1 MKTADADYFDG
12 RSAVSH
18 RSTVTLDGNL
28 LRIRFDGRELQYHR
42 DQVRLS
48 EAVGSIPRSLR
59 LPDGGI
65 CELHDKSFAACF
77 EQKTGG
83 SSISGCLHRLE
94 ISPTAVVASLLL
106 CIMLVGGFILY
117 GLPWLARRAAFS
129 IPIVMEERLD
139 RESLELL
146 DRMLVKPS
154 TLPPEKRQKVK
165 QLFKQVQ
172 TGFPADFNYRLEFRQ
187 GAKLG
192 ANALALPGGT
202 VILTDELLELADN
215 DQALM
220 AVLAHELT
228 HIRNRHAL
236 RSLLQNSATALLL
249 ASVTGDISSITAI
262 AATLPAMLAEARYS
276 REFEREADD
285 SAVQWLR
292 AQKLPTRPYAEL
304 LAELQARLT
313 VKNGATPEK
322 ERVRNYLSTHP
333 DTAERIRRIIKT
345 P

>member
-1 MKTADADYFDG
+1 MKTVQADYFDG
-12 RSAVSH
+12 RSSIRH

-28 LRIRFDGRELQYHR
+28 VRIRLDDRELCYQR
-42 DQVRLS
+42 DQVLLS

-65 CELHDKSFAACF
+65 CELHDNSFAACF
-77 EQKTGG
+77 EQKAGG
-83 SSISGCLHRLE
+83 STFSGRLHRLE
-94 ISPTAVVASLLL
+94 INPTAVVASLLL
-106 CIMLVGGFILY
+106 CIMLVGGFIQY
-117 GLPWLARRAAFS
+117 GIPWLAKRAAFAL
-129 IPIVMEERLD
+129 PPLMEERLD

-146 DRMLVKPS
+146 DRFLVKPS
-154 TLPPEKRQKVK
+154 TLPPEKRHAVMR
-165 QLFKQVQ
+165 LFKQVQ
-172 TGFPADFNYRLEFRQ
+172 SGFPADFPYRLEFRH

-202 VILTDELLELADN
+202 IMLTDELVELADN

-236 RSLLQNSATALLL
+236 RGLLQSSASALIL

-276 REFEREADD
+276 RNFEREADD
-285 SAVQWLR
+285 GAVQWLH
-292 AQKLPTRPYAEL
+292 AQQLPARPYAEL
-304 LAELQARLT
+304 LAKLQAQLA
-313 VKNGATPEK
+313 VKSGAPPEK
-322 ERVRNYLSTHP
+322 EGVRNYLSTHP